1 MFKILSSRH
10 AYQRDAY
17 FADPSVML
25 VSCLESSE
33 EEIRRFAVNTILK
46 MRAKPQKPPN
56 SKLLKG
62 IIKCVNPLLQWD
74 APSWDNMIQV
84 FQERAPESLGT
95 MQLKCYRLG
104 PHYGGGAIFDGEWMG
119 GLSIF

>member
-33 EEIRRFAVNTILK
+33 EEIRKFSVNTILK
-46 MRAKPQKPPN
+46 MRAKPQKTTQVQIIERNHKVCESPPPMGC
-56 SKLLKG
+56 SQL
-62 IIKCVNPLLQWD
+62 VQD
-74 APSWDNMIQV
+74 DPS
-84 FQERAPESLGT
+84 FPRES
-95 MQLKCYRLG
+95 
-104 PHYGGGAIFDGEWMG
+104 
-119 GLSIF
+119 S